1 MQHRL
6 NAWDIGF
13 LALMML
19 GIAAAVYHASSGR
32 YANALM
38 AAGAAILGTVVLLTD
53 QTARETSA
61 RPRLPHWHPWR
72 DREGAHHEG
81 PSSRWLSGSILAGFC
96 ATVAMSMALVLAY
109 LIVGYIGS
117 ESGNQ
122 LSRWFWALK
131 HNDLTDGIYDIPIA
145 AFSVNLIAGLIWAVI
160 YARFVEPVLRGS
172 GWWRGTLFS
181 VVPWLLSLVV
191 FFPVVGAG
199 FLGLSLNAGP
209 LPAIGN
215 LILHLIYGAT
225 LGGVYALSELSA
237 VDEGLN
243 AHEAQVENDGIAYG
257 LVAGLA
263 SGIVVGAIL
272 SVFLTDSLNEAFN
285 IMLAGA
291 AFGSFIGG
299 MAGPFLTIDRDIR
312 RRSR

>member
-1 MQHRL
+1 MRERL

-13 LALMML
+13 LVLMML

-38 AAGAAILGTVVLLTD
+38 AAGAALLGTVVLLTD
-53 QTARETSA
+53 QTARRSPT
-61 RPRLPHWHPWR
+61 RPRMPQWHPWR
-72 DREGAHHEG
+72 DRDGAAHEG
-81 PSSRWLSGSILAGFC
+81 PSSRWLNGSILAGFV
-96 ATVAMSMALVLAY
+96 ATVVMSMALVLAY
-109 LIVGYIGS
+109 MIVGYIGS
-117 ESGNQ
+117 ENGNQ

-131 HNDLTDGIYDIPIA
+131 HNDLTDGIYDVPIA
-145 AFSVNLIAGLIWAVI
+145 AFSVNLIAGLIWALI
-160 YARFVEPVLRGS
+160 YARFIEPVLRGA
-172 GWWRGTLFS
+172 GWWRGLVFS

-191 FFPVVGAG
+191 FFPLVGAG
-199 FLGLSLNAGP
+199 FLGMSLDAGP

-215 LILHLIYGAT
+215 LVLHLIYGAT

-263 SGIVVGAIL
+263 GGIVVGAIL
-272 SVFLTDSLNEAFN
+272 SVFITDSLDAAVNV
-285 IMLAGA
+285 MLAGA

-299 MAGPFLTIDRDIR
+299 MAGPFLTMERDIR
-312 RRSR
+312 DHS

>member
-1 MQHRL
+1 MRQRL

-13 LALMML
+13 LILMML

-38 AAGAAILGTVVLLTD
+38 AAGAALLGTVVLLTD
-53 QTARETSA
+53 QTARRSPA
-61 RPRLPHWHPWR
+61 RPHLPQWHPWQ
-72 DREGAHHEG
+72 DHDGAEREG
-81 PSSRWLSGSILAGFC
+81 PSSRWLSGSILAGFV
-96 ATVAMSMALVLAY
+96 ATVVMSMALVLAY

-117 ESGNQ
+117 ENGNQ

-131 HNDLTDGIYDIPIA
+131 HNDLTDGIYDVPIA
-145 AFSVNLIAGLIWAVI
+145 AFSVNLIAGLIWALI
-160 YARFVEPVLRGS
+160 YARFVEPVLRGA
-172 GWWRGTLFS
+172 GWWRGLVFS
-181 VVPWLLSLVV
+181 IVPWLLSLVV
-191 FFPVVGAG
+191 FFPLVGAG
-199 FLGLSLNAGP
+199 FFGMSLDAGP

-215 LILHLIYGAT
+215 LVLHLIYGAT

-272 SVFLTDSLNEAFN
+272 SAFLTDSLNDAVN
-285 IMLAGA
+285 VMLAGA

-299 MAGPFLTIDRDIR
+299 MAGPFLTMERDIR
-312 RRSR
+312 DHT